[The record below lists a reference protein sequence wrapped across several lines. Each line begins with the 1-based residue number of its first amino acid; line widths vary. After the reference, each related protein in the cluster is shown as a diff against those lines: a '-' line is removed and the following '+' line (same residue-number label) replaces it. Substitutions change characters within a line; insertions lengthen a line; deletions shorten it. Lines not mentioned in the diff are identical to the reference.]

1 MTNFTGNVTPIPTTG
16 ELEEL
21 SVEEE
26 ILVAEDIRP
35 ISRQDSRATP
45 LKSLLKKASFNNEET
60 FGSIGSDLDAED
72 GKVSPKKVNFSEIDQ
87 VKLMSQDSLI
97 SFAPSEGS
105 DVPILPITIC
115 KTVMST
121 TPIPSVARIV
131 TDKLPSGQ
139 GDLPTELGT
148 KKMTKPVLM
157 ILDMK

>member
-1 MTNFTGNVTPIPTTG
+1 MANFTGNVTPIPTTG

-21 SVEEE
+21 SVVEE
-26 ILVAEDIRP
+26 ILVEEDIRP

-60 FGSIGSDLDAED
+60 FGSIGSDLDSED
-72 GKVSPKKVNFSEIDQ
+72 GKVSPKKVHFSEIDQ

-105 DVPILPITIC
+105 DVPSLPITLC

-121 TPIPSVARIV
+121 TPILSVARIV
-131 TDKLPSGQ
+131 TNILPSEQ
-139 GDLPTELGT
+139 GDLPAELA
-148 KKMTKPVLM
+148 KKIVQRMQ
-157 ILDMK
+157 

>member
-1 MTNFTGNVTPIPTTG
+1 MANFTGNVTPIPTTG

-26 ILVAEDIRP
+26 ILVEEDIRP

-60 FGSIGSDLDAED
+60 FGSIGSDLDSED
-72 GKVSPKKVNFSEIDQ
+72 GKVSPKKVHFSEIDQ

-97 SFAPSEGS
+97 SFAPSERS
-105 DVPILPITIC
+105 DVPSLPITLC

-131 TDKLPSGQ
+131 TNILPSGQ
-139 GDLPTELGT
+139 EDLPAELAT
-148 KKMTKPVLM
+148 KIAQSLQW
-157 ILDMK
+157 IL

>member
-1 MTNFTGNVTPIPTTG
+1 MANFTGNVTPNPTTG

-26 ILVAEDIRP
+26 ILVEEDIRP

-60 FGSIGSDLDAED
+60 FGSIGSDLDSED
-72 GKVSPKKVNFSEIDQ
+72 GKVSPKKVHFSEIDQ

-105 DVPILPITIC
+105 DVPSLPITLC

-131 TDKLPSGQ
+131 TNILPSGQ
-139 GDLPTELGT
+139 GDLPAELAT
-148 KKMTKPVLM
+148 KIVQSMQ
-157 ILDMK
+157 

>member
-1 MTNFTGNVTPIPTTG
+1 MANFTGNLTPIPTTG

-26 ILVAEDIRP
+26 ILVAENIRP

-45 LKSLLKKASFNNEET
+45 LKSLLKKASFNNEDT
-60 FGSIGSDLDAED
+60 FGSIASDLDVED
-72 GKVSPKKVNFSEIDQ
+72 GKVSPKKVHFSEIDQ
-87 VKLMSQDSLI
+87 VKMLSQDSLI

-131 TDKLPSGQ
+131 TNILASGQ
-139 GDLPTELGT
+139 EDLQQSLEH
-148 KKMTKPVLM
+148 K
-157 ILDMK
+157 

>member
-1 MTNFTGNVTPIPTTG
+1 MANFTGNVTPIPTTG

-26 ILVAEDIRP
+26 ILVEEDIRP

-60 FGSIGSDLDAED
+60 FGSIGSDLDSED
-72 GKVSPKKVNFSEIDQ
+72 GKVSPKKVHFSEIDQ

-105 DVPILPITIC
+105 DVPSLPITLC

-131 TDKLPSGQ
+131 TNILPSGQ
-139 GDLPTELGT
+139 GDLPAELAT
-148 KKMTKPVLM
+148 QIVQS
-157 ILDMK
+157 MK

>member
-1 MTNFTGNVTPIPTTG
+1 MPNFTGNVTPIPTTG

-35 ISRQDSRATP
+35 ISRQDLRATP
-45 LKSLLKKASFNNEET
+45 LKSLLKKASFNNEDI
-60 FGSIGSDLDAED
+60 FGSIASDLDVED
-72 GKVSPKKVNFSEIDQ
+72 GKVSSKKVHFSEIDQ

-105 DVPILPITIC
+105 DVPSLPITLC

-121 TPIPSVARIV
+121 PQF
-131 TDKLPSGQ
+131 LLLQ
-139 GDLPTELGT
+139 E
-148 KKMTKPVLM
+148 
-157 ILDMK
+157 

>member
-1 MTNFTGNVTPIPTTG
+1 MANFTGNVTPIPTTG

-21 SVEEE
+21 SVVEE
-26 ILVAEDIRP
+26 ILVEEDIRP

-60 FGSIGSDLDAED
+60 FGSIGSDLDSED
-72 GKVSPKKVNFSEIDQ
+72 GKVSPKRVHFSEIDQ

-97 SFAPSEGS
+97 SFAPSEGPEG
-105 DVPILPITIC
+105 PILPITLC

-131 TDKLPSGQ
+131 TNILPSGQ
-139 GDLPTELGT
+139 GDLPAELAT
-148 KKMTKPVLM
+148 KIVQSMQ
-157 ILDMK
+157 

>member
-1 MTNFTGNVTPIPTTG
+1 MANFTGNVTPIPTTG

-26 ILVAEDIRP
+26 ILVEEDIRP

-60 FGSIGSDLDAED
+60 FGSIGSDLDSED
-72 GKVSPKKVNFSEIDQ
+72 GKVSPKKVHFSEIDQ

-97 SFAPSEGS
+97 SFAPSERS
-105 DVPILPITIC
+105 DVPSLPITLC

-131 TDKLPSGQ
+131 TNILPSGQ
-139 GDLPTELGT
+139 GDLPAELAT
-148 KKMTKPVLM
+148 KIVQSMQ
-157 ILDMK
+157 

>member
-1 MTNFTGNVTPIPTTG
+1 MANFTGNVTPIPTTG

-21 SVEEE
+21 SVVEE
-26 ILVAEDIRP
+26 ILVEEDIRP

-60 FGSIGSDLDAED
+60 FGSIGSDLDSED
-72 GKVSPKKVNFSEIDQ
+72 GKVSPKKVHFSEIDQ

-97 SFAPSEGS
+97 SFAPSEGPE
-105 DVPILPITIC
+105 VPILPITLC

-131 TDKLPSGQ
+131 TN
-139 GDLPTELGT
+139 
-148 KKMTKPVLM
+148 
-157 ILDMK
+157 ILLL

>member
-1 MTNFTGNVTPIPTTG
+1 MANFTGNVTPIPTTG

-60 FGSIGSDLDAED
+60 FGSIGSDLDSED
-72 GKVSPKKVNFSEIDQ
+72 GKVSPKKVHFSEIDQ

-105 DVPILPITIC
+105 DVPSLPITLC
-115 KTVMST
+115 KTIMST

-139 GDLPTELGT
+139 GDLPSELGT
-148 KKMTKPVLM
+148 RKWQSLS
-157 ILDMK
+157 